1 MSLKKC
7 IKRHRQDGGRERGEV
22 GVRIR
27 LVASSRDSETKNFV
41 LSLDKNME

>member
-7 IKRHRQDGGRERGEV
+7 MQRHRQDGAERGEV

-27 LVASSRDSETKNFV
+27 LVASSGDSGTKNFV